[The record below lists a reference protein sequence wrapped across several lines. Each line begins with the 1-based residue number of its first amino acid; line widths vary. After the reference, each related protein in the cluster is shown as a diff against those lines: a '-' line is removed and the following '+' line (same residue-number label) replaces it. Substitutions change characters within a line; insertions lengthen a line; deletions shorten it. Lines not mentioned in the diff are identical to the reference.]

1 MENLLDLLVYSVEIM
16 AILGITIEII
26 PIKFSPIK
34 WLGNRFNS
42 DIKKELEDVKK
53 DIKQLKVEADY
64 REIGTLRNRISSF
77 DALCRLDVNH
87 NQLEKHQYITAFKD
101 IDKWDKYHETYK
113 DLNGELR
120 MAIENIQNHYKEAKF
135 DNKDI

>member
-42 DIKKELEDVKK
+42 DIKKELEDVKR

-120 MAIENIQNHYKEAKF
+120 MAIENIQNHYKKAKF
-135 DNKDI
+135 DNKDM

>member
-1 MENLLDLLVYSVEIM
+1 MEKLLDLLVYAVEIM

-77 DALCRLDVNH
+77 DALCRLDVNN
-87 NQLEKHQYITAFKD
+87 NQLEKHQYVTAFKD
-101 IDKWDKYHETYK
+101 IDKWNKYHEIYK

-135 DNKDI
+135 DNNNM